1 MSMRKSCSRCG
12 VVVLALV
19 ALAAFAASQV
29 QGATV
34 YIGDAAT
41 QGMAVTSGGG
51 PRADTVSALTYALHT
66 GSPTIYTAPANQQL
80 KLTEVNFFAD
90 LSGTMTPFVARF
102 LGGSTQTGTNYQ
114 VLAKGDSLV
123 VVSSDAAMG
132 PSAGDHLENRA
143 FTVTGVNP
151 VINVNAGDQ
160 IVAGWYQQ
168 GNIVYIG
175 GGGTQG
181 AGDYI
186 RSGDSLSG
194 AAIGGPLTANSN
206 YNFDRR
212 MQFNIGFVV
221 NSTRVTGDSGNWDI
235 EWSVDPFTPTRLTVE
250 KVANDAGPFD
260 MEITVTGGLTSL
272 NIDETVLNPSM
283 VDWTDYHVQ
292 LGTGLGADFVPSSP
306 GDGLSFFSGISSTF
320 PTVTVVSEDEL
331 AFSGS
336 VVGPLNSDLQ
346 QLQILL
352 AGEDPF
358 TFTLRQWPTFP
369 ASDVPE
375 PATMALLTL
384 AAAGIGGYVRRRT
397 RR

>member
-1 MSMRKSCSRCG
+1 MSMRESCSRCG

-19 ALAAFAASQV
+19 ALAAFATSQV

-41 QGMAVTSGGG
+41 QGKTLTSGGG
-51 PRADTVSALTYALHT
+51 PRADTVQNLTYVSTH
-66 GSPTIYTAPANQQL
+66 PTNVYVASSAQQI

-90 LSGTMTPFVARF
+90 QGGNLIPYVALYNGGNNQ
-102 LGGSTQTGTNYQ
+102 LGSSYT
-114 VLAKGDSLV
+114 VIAKGDPIV
-123 VVSSDAAMG
+123 VVPQEPPLG
-132 PSAGDHLENRA
+132 PDPTDHLVNA
-143 FTVTGVNP
+143 LFAVGGANP
-151 VINVNAGDQ
+151 VLNLNAGD
-160 IVAGWYQQ
+160 VLAAGWQQ
-168 GNIVYIG
+168 DNNIVYISNLPG
-175 GGGTQG
+175 SGVPEYIASGLALPASVPGT
-181 AGDYI
+181 
-186 RSGDSLSG
+186 
-194 AAIGGPLTANSN
+194 LTMNSN
-206 YNFDRR
+206 YSFNRT

-221 NSTRVTGDSGNWDI
+221 NSTKVTGDSGNWDI
-235 EWSVDPFTPTRLTVE
+235 EWSVDPFSPTRLTVA

-306 GDGLSFFSGISSTF
+306 GDGLSFFSGLSSTF
-320 PTVTVVSEDEL
+320 PTVTAVSEDEL

-346 QLQILL
+346 QLQVLL

-384 AAAGIGGYVRRRT
+384 GAAGIGGYVRRRT

>member
-1 MSMRKSCSRCG
+1 
-12 VVVLALV
+12 
-19 ALAAFAASQV
+19 
-29 QGATV
+29 
-34 YIGDAAT
+34 
-41 QGMAVTSGGG
+41 MAVTSGGG